1 VVLKLGNFW
10 GEIRQ
15 AEVLAIAAPTSY
27 ENDNE
32 DD

>member
-15 AEVLAIAAPTSY
+15 AGVIAALSSD
-27 ENDNE
+27 EDE